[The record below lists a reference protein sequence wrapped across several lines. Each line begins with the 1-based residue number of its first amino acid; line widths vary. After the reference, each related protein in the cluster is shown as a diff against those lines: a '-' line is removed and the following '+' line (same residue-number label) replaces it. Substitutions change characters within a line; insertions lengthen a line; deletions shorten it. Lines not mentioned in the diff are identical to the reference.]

1 MIKDVNASGVIF
13 TKNISNGAPYYII
26 NYDDLSGK
34 TDTVTS
40 GVDKYSNRV
49 LKVLNNK
56 EFYLKS
62 KRFKKLVK
70 ATKQLEEIL
79 NNKNLDIEFV
89 INKKFEIFLLQVRP
103 LIKVPQ
109 ISDKLIFFKEVEKL
123 NKEIDEKI
131 GTKTN
136 RTIFGQMP
144 DWNPA
149 EMIGKN
155 PKSLSYSL
163 YSTLITDKCWND
175 ARVKMGYSKIKNTK
189 LMTSFSGK
197 PYIDARK
204 SFISLLPS
212 NLPISLK
219 NKLVSISLEILKN
232 YPEYH
237 DKIEFMCCV
246 NAFTLDTRQKID
258 QIYKNKITKKEKDT
272 LFSSLRKITVINS
285 DITPGSI
292 FSESVEQ
299 ILKLKEKQLEYNF
312 DNFKDLRLIIKEL
325 RLFGI
330 IPFSILA
337 RNAFISQSMLN
348 SLEEK
353 KFFTKK
359 EKNLYQS
366 SIETY
371 ASELI
376 KDSNNLIRNKI
387 SFKNFKKIWTLKA
400 RYLQY

>member
-1 MIKDVNASGVIF
+1 MRIQFKTKARTLSFLQSQNLIFNVPQGFFFTKKEWTEEKDKICEYIKKNFSSLIVVRSSALNEDTLKKSSAGTYNSYLNIKNEKKNIIKNVNNVFESYKNKKNYDLNNEVLVQNMIKDVNASGVIF

-49 LKVLNNK
+49 LKVLKNK

-163 YSTLITDKCWND
+163 YSTLITDKCLND
-175 ARVKMGYSKIKNTK
+175 ARVKWAI
-189 LMTSFSGK
+189 
-197 PYIDARK
+197 
-204 SFISLLPS
+204 
-212 NLPISLK
+212 
-219 NKLVSISLEILKN
+219 
-232 YPEYH
+232 
-237 DKIEFMCCV
+237 
-246 NAFTLDTRQKID
+246 QK
-258 QIYKNKITKKEKDT
+258 
-272 LFSSLRKITVINS
+272 
-285 DITPGSI
+285 
-292 FSESVEQ
+292 
-299 ILKLKEKQLEYNF
+299 
-312 DNFKDLRLIIKEL
+312 
-325 RLFGI
+325 
-330 IPFSILA
+330 
-337 RNAFISQSMLN
+337 
-348 SLEEK
+348 
-353 KFFTKK
+353 
-359 EKNLYQS
+359 
-366 SIETY
+366 
-371 ASELI
+371 
-376 KDSNNLIRNKI
+376 
-387 SFKNFKKIWTLKA
+387 
-400 RYLQY
+400 